1 MPNDQ
6 NYNFTDKEL
15 KFSYWYVTHK
25 LLLRKVL
32 MALLGL
38 VCFLIWFYL
47 IWQLVFFGV
56 YYNIENY
63 QIKKLVFGDNLALS
77 TINQLQPSS
86 LQISDPVSLIG
97 EGGRNDY
104 FAEISNNNNNWLAIF
119 DYTFDGNN
127 EKSILHQGFALP
139 LEKKYLMALGLEGP
153 VSELNISNIKW
164 QRVYNP
170 KETYEERYRF
180 KIENDNFIS
189 SSKTG
194 DPSILAFDITN
205 ESAFNYWQVGVSTFL
220 YSGGNVASVNYII
233 LEQLKAGEKRHVQIN
248 WSNKLPRISNIEI
261 LPEINVFD
269 EKNIMPQT
277 APADFPITP

>member
-25 LLLRKVL
+25 LLLRKLLIV
-32 MALLGL
+32 LLGL
-38 VCFLIWFYL
+38 ACFLVWFYL
-47 IWQLVFFGV
+47 IWQLVFLSV
-56 YYNIENY
+56 YYGIENY

-77 TINQLQPSS
+77 TINQLQPLS

-104 FAEISNNNNNWLAIF
+104 FAEISNNNSNWLAIF
-119 DYTFDGNN
+119 DYTFSGNN
-127 EKSILHQGFALP
+127 DKSIIHQGFALP
-139 LEKKYLMALGLEGP
+139 LEKKYLMSLGLEGS

-164 QRVYNP
+164 QRIYNP
-170 KETYEERYRF
+170 KEIYEERYRF
-180 KIENDNFIS
+180 KIENDNLIS

-194 DPSILAFDITN
+194 VPSILAFDITN
-205 ESAFNYWQVGVSTFL
+205 ESAFNYWQVGIEAFL

-261 LPEINVFD
+261 IPEINVFD

-277 APADFPITP
+277 APVDFPITP